1 MRYVMPCLLA
11 ILSTACAKTPPITS
25 VRILDE
31 HFKVA
36 KVLSASEI
44 ADFEQAWEGKKEV
57 GAVLQDVGGQH
68 FKIDIERNNA
78 SSSRW
83 LYRSTGYAQI
93 LTMKAGRPVYGL
105 QDPEAFNALIGA
117 TK

>member
-36 KVLSASEI
+36 KVLNASEI
-44 ADFEQAWEGKKEV
+44 ADFERA
-57 GAVLQDVGGQH
+57 
-68 FKIDIERNNA
+68 
-78 SSSRW
+78 
-83 LYRSTGYAQI
+83 
-93 LTMKAGRPVYGL
+93 
-105 QDPEAFNALIGA
+105 
-117 TK
+117 